1 MNRDPFIKI
10 SREIVQHI
18 ADSRLDL
25 LNYYPDRTTQKD
37 LARVLNEYGRTVVPL
52 PDAGVAEVD
61 VFRPFTDEKRWLI
74 EFPLWTRE
82 EGRSDL
88 CLYLIV
94 LEQDG
99 QKVGYI
105 DDIRVP

>member
-1 MNRDPFIKI
+1 MNQDPIVDI
-10 SREIVQHI
+10 AREIVRHI
-18 ADSRLDL
+18 AASRLEL
-25 LNYYPDRTTQKD
+25 LNYYPGRTTREE
-37 LARVLNEYGRTVVPL
+37 LARALREYGRTVVPL
-52 PDAGVAEVD
+52 PDEGVAEID
-61 VFRPFTDEKRWLI
+61 VFRPFPHEERWLV
-74 EFPLWTRE
+74 EFPLWTAE

-99 QKVGYI
+99 RKVGYI